1 MYLYAPLPYPT
12 PCSLGAL
19 PLCVPILP
27 PQAAAAANNHAKLVQ
42 VVESLRLICRIFYSL
57 NYLDIPEYFEDNSA
71 LWFDAF
77 HK

>member
-1 MYLYAPLPYPT
+1 
-12 PCSLGAL
+12 
-19 PLCVPILP
+19 
-27 PQAAAAANNHAKLVQ
+27 VQ